1 MGPKTE
7 AAPPRSGMG
16 GIFGLRAVSL
26 FEAAK
31 GLIVLVAGSGLLIF
45 VHHDWQLFA
54 DRIVAH
60 LHLNPAS
67 RESRIL
73 LRAATRATPTMVRW
87 LGIAA
92 LAYSTFRFI
101 EAWGLWRARRWAE
114 WLGVL
119 TGLIYVPFEI
129 ASFVR
134 HPRLV
139 PLVALVVNILVVWI
153 LARQLRPSAAAH
165 DVGDVPLQA

>member
-1 MGPKTE
+1 MGVKTE
-7 AAPPRSGMG
+7 VPRAGMG
-16 GIFGLRAVSL
+16 GMFGLRAVAL

-31 GLIVLVAGSGLLIF
+31 GAIVLVAGSGLLFF
-45 VHHDWQLFA
+45 VHHDWQVLA
-54 DRIVAH
+54 DGVVRH

-67 RESRIL
+67 RESKIL
-73 LRAATRATPTMVRW
+73 LRAASHATPGMVR
-87 LGIAA
+87 LLAVAA
-92 LAYSTFRFI
+92 LAYATFRFI

-129 ASFVR
+129 ASFFR

-139 PLVALVVNILVVWI
+139 PLVALAINILAVWI
-153 LARQLRPSAAAH
+153 LARQLRPPAAAP

>member
-7 AAPPRSGMG
+7 AAPLRQGVG
-16 GIFGLRAVSL
+16 GIFGLRAVAL
-26 FEAAK
+26 LEAAK
-31 GLIVLVAGSGLLIF
+31 GVIVLVAGSGLLIF
-45 VHHDWQLFA
+45 VHRDWQLLA
-54 DRIVAH
+54 DRVVAH

-73 LRAATRATPTMVRW
+73 LRAASHATPSMVRW
-87 LGIAA
+87 LGAAA
-92 LAYSTFRFI
+92 LVYSTFRFV

-134 HPRLV
+134 QPRLV
-139 PLVALVVNILVVWI
+139 PLVALAITILVVWV

-165 DVGDVPLQA
+165 GVGDVPLQA